1 MVAINIYNRHSSKQ
15 QKNNIE
21 QSDYGEVNSAWFL
34 SVLLPLHPSD
44 LLHTPSWRILCQ
56 GLNLGCILPS
66 TSSRWM
72 TLDFIDNFLFG
83 SLRNVWPGLIFPF
96 ERYFFLTSLEENPD
110 VTLITT
116 STVPLPW
123 RGEHSL
129 ASADVTSLMVL
140 DSLKISLHPL
150 SMEHIHRLNLTF
162 DIPLHNSNMYM
173 TTDYKTLSR
182 ASGVGARSFIHRCT
196 VLCCSL
202 WWLWNCKL
210 PHSDHIQWNMTVS
223 MKFIL
228 LPLSRRSVLPA
239 NLTVSSLINY
249 WFHYAVTPS
258 VLYHL
263 LQRPLR
269 SALFR
274 MARTKQKKSD
284 SSFHTSLLLK
294 NIAP

>member
-15 QKNNIE
+15 RKNNIE
-21 QSDYGEVNSAWFL
+21 QSDYREVNSASSL
-34 SVLLPLHPSD
+34 SVFLPLHPND

-56 GLNLGCILPS
+56 GLSLGCILPS
-66 TSSRWM
+66 TSSQWM

-83 SLRNVWPGLIFPF
+83 SLRNVWLGLIFPF
-96 ERYFFLTSLEENPD
+96 ERYFFLRSLEENPD

-116 STVPLPW
+116 STVTLPW

-129 ASADVTSLMVL
+129 ASADVTSWTVL

-150 SMEHIHRLNLTF
+150 SMEHIHHLNLTF
-162 DIPLHNSNMYM
+162 DVPVHNCNMYM
-173 TTDYKTLSR
+173 VTDYKPLSR
-182 ASGVGARSFIHRCT
+182 APGVGARSFIHRCT
-196 VLCCSL
+196 VLCCSP

-210 PHSDHIQWNMTVS
+210 PRSDHTQWNMTVS

-239 NLTVSSLINY
+239 NLTVSSIINY
-249 WFHYAVTPS
+249 CFHYAVTPS
-258 VLYHL
+258 VLHLL

-274 MARTKQKKSD
+274 MARTKPEKVIPLFRPVSY
-284 SSFHTSLLLK
+284 
-294 NIAP
+294 